1 MENGIAGEGIGN
13 RLSVLVSELFSEQKP
28 KRSKRTSK
36 MEADG
41 RMRNILCDL
50 VELRFN
56 VMGQYRDIVA
66 ELTAKSEERATAA

>member
-1 MENGIAGEGIGN
+1 LENGIAGEGIGESTF
-13 RLSVLVSELFSEQKP
+13 RTGFRAILGAEP